1 MIECPKWVRT
11 LYKLTN
17 ESNTYYLNNSDFIN
31 GTYRI
36 RNPGKY
42 ILTENIVFH
51 PNPKNNFKPYEN
63 QKDLYNSLT
72 YALGFFAAIT
82 VESDNVTIDLNNF
95 SIKQSEQHYKNQ
107 RFYAN
112 IELGSSP
119 FIPNKGPANFGNEFV
134 NCNYVVIQN
143 GSLKLSSHH
152 GIHGNN
158 SSNLVFKNLIIDDY
172 EVGGISLNGC
182 NNILCD
188 NIILAT
194 VNSVD
199 FNHRFVHLL
208 ICKPLIEKLY
218 LENVGAE
225 LNGRS
230 ITSIID
236 EMNETINNV
245 SGIAKNNHTFVDG
258 NAYGLSF
265 NGQGPVIG
273 PFKSKPESYTAYNIF
288 VNEIR
293 IKSIKTAVEEV
304 PGYKREYIENESQNE
319 GYNMNIQKGPIGQIF
334 NIKDVNQNNKYSGNI
349 LSDIQVILA
358 KYSVISSL
366 DQSIINWVD
375 NNKSINI
382 EESRFIYGLDNM
394 NHTMKGNIGIFFSNV
409 KDGIIQ
415 NIIVEEMINNAPL
428 KYTVS
433 NAHNNNAIAIV
444 GSENI
449 YTKNIN
455 SKNLQSIHGQN
466 KQLF

>member
-1 MIECPKWVRT
+1 
-11 LYKLTN
+11 
-17 ESNTYYLNNSDFIN
+17 
-31 GTYRI
+31 
-36 RNPGKY
+36 
-42 ILTENIVFH
+42 
-51 PNPKNNFKPYEN
+51 
-63 QKDLYNSLT
+63 
-72 YALGFFAAIT
+72 
-82 VESDNVTIDLNNF
+82 
-95 SIKQSEQHYKNQ
+95 
-107 RFYAN
+107 
-112 IELGSSP
+112 
-119 FIPNKGPANFGNEFV
+119 
-134 NCNYVVIQN
+134 
-143 GSLKLSSHH
+143 
-152 GIHGNN
+152 
-158 SSNLVFKNLIIDDY
+158 
-172 EVGGISLNGC
+172 
-182 NNILCD
+182 
-188 NIILAT
+188 
-194 VNSVD
+194 
-199 FNHRFVHLL
+199 
-208 ICKPLIEKLY
+208 
-218 LENVGAE
+218 
-225 LNGRS
+225 
-230 ITSIID
+230 
-236 EMNETINNV
+236 
-245 SGIAKNNHTFVDG
+245 
-258 NAYGLSF
+258 
-265 NGQGPVIG
+265 
-273 PFKSKPESYTAYNIF
+273 
-288 VNEIR
+288 
-293 IKSIKTAVEEV
+293 
-304 PGYKREYIENESQNE
+304 KREYIENESQNE